1 MMILASIFKTKQII
15 TLYLSLFAL
24 VSYFIYLGDFIVSAA
39 IFVTLIGTLF
49 ISHLE
54 ETNSN
59 EIFHDNLLEQIK
71 NVLAKAVNGEFSHRI
86 TGIDE
91 QHTMRSIATDVNTLL
106 HKIEEM
112 HNLSFTKVQLN
123 EIVRDKISQATTPK
137 ILTPLQRDIG
147 QDLSKLKTL
156 LNDAKATDSQDVGQ
170 SIVNNLE
177 QLIESIT
184 VSTDSII
191 FFNQKIYQITNATN
205 LIKELIDKTNAV
217 AFHTAIQ
224 AARSGEYGKV
234 NLLANEVR
242 NLAQKTQKATQ
253 EITLSTNSLK
263 QEISEIEIE
272 SKLEQIRQIRY
283 DLMHNIKSLKI

>member
-1 MMILASIFKTKQII
+1 MAKVL
-15 TLYLSLFAL
+15 AL
-24 VSYFIYLGDFIVSAA
+24 VSYFIYLGDFIVSAT

-137 ILTPLQRDIG
+137 ILTPLQKDIV
-147 QDLSKLKTL
+147 QDISNLKTL
-156 LNDAKATDSQDVGQ
+156 FDDTKASTSEDVGQ
-170 SIVNNLE
+170 TIIDNLE
-177 QLIESIT
+177 QLIESVTI
-184 VSTDSII
+184 SSDSII
-191 FFNQKIYQITNATN
+191 FFNQKIYQITNAMN
-205 LIKELIDKTNAV
+205 LIKALIDKTNVV
-217 AFHTAIQ
+217 ALHTAIQ
-224 AARSGEYGKV
+224 VARTGEGEKV
-234 NLLANEVR
+234 NLIANEVR
-242 NLAQKTQKATQ
+242 NLAQKIQKATQ
-253 EITLSTNSLK
+253 EIVLSTNTLR
-263 QEISEIEIE
+263 QATNDIEIE

-283 DLMHNIKSLKI
+283 DLMHNIKSFKI